1 MELSPGIMV
10 LIGLLVLLYGVLI
23 GGTWVKRSPDKLWNT
38 AVVPIIFIAI
48 SALAVVNLVVVEVRQ
63 GDAFDKA
70 RDRLDCVGEQLAA
83 VRVQAAMPDCP
94 IAWDAD

>member
-1 MELSPGIMV
+1 MVLSPGIMV
-10 LIGLLVLLYGVLI
+10 LIGALVLLYGVLV
-23 GGTWVKRSPDKLWNT
+23 GGTWVRRTPGKVWNT
-38 AVVPIIFIAI
+38 VVPIVFILI

-70 RDRLDCVGEQLAA
+70 RNRLDCVSEQLAA
-83 VRVQAAMPDCP
+83 VRVQAAIPDCQ

>member
-23 GGTWVKRSPDKLWNT
+23 GGTWVRRVPGKLWDT
-38 AVVPIIFIAI
+38 VTPIVFIVI
-48 SALAVVNLVVVEVRQ
+48 SALAVVNLVVVEIRQ

-70 RDRLDCVGEQLAA
+70 RDRLDCVSEQLAA

>member
-1 MELSPGIMV
+1 MVLSPGVLV

-23 GGTWVKRSPDKLWNT
+23 GGTWVRRVPGKLWDT
-38 AVVPIIFIAI
+38 VVPIVFIII

-70 RDRLDCVGEQLAA
+70 RDRLDCVAEQLAA
-83 VRVQAAMPDCP
+83 VRIQAELPKCQ
-94 IAWDAD
+94 IAWDD